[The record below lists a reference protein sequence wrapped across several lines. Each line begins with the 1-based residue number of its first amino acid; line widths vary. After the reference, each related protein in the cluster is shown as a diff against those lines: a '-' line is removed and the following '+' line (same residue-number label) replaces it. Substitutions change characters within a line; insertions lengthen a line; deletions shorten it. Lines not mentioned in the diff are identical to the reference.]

1 MVYNG
6 LLGVCSSYYYS
17 VKLSRLCLPRNLR
30 TLRPT
35 CEHVSSVSLYIP
47 PSSLDPVWFGG
58 AVSNEGRV
66 GSWSGKQTS
75 KLIFLRS
82 PGGRRRNPQYPE
94 RGRDREC
101 DLAGL
106 NCLRE
111 CDGVRA
117 FVHLGRSF
125 RYYSA
130 ARQRAW
136 VLTRCSSTR
145 RLRWCLN
152 IVSTSSR
159 VPTKAFQNNSTR
171 QK

>member
-6 LLGVCSSYYYS
+6 LLGVPSSYYYS

-47 PSSLDPVWFGG
+47 PFSLDPVWFGG

-82 PGGRRRNPQYPE
+82 PGGRRGNPQYPE
-94 RGRDREC
+94 HGRDRERNPV
-101 DLAGL
+101 GL

-125 RYYSA
+125 RYYAA
-130 ARQRAW
+130 ARQRAH
-136 VLTRCSSTR
+136 VLTWCSNIR
-145 RLRWCLN
+145 RLREYLN
-152 IVSTSSR
+152 IFST
-159 VPTKAFQNNSTR
+159 PP
-171 QK
+171 